1 MEEGGELPASSYPT
15 LEGIAPVPVLAFKLE
30 VLFKLIAVSVF
41 LLLVSRCKVDL
52 GGGPVSGAY
61 YWNWL
66 STLYDSIARVIN
78 VIIMTK
84 VHHCIVKIFDEIG
97 VIAVVSPHPI

>member
-1 MEEGGELPASSYPT
+1 MEEGGELPASSYPP

-30 VLFKLIAVSVF
+30 VLFKLIAVGAF
-41 LLLVSRCKVDL
+41 LLLVSQRKVDL

-61 YWNWL
+61 YRSWL
-66 STLYDSIARVIN
+66 GTLYDSIARVIN

-84 VHHCIVKIFDEIG
+84 VLRCAVKIFDEIG
-97 VIAVVSPHPI
+97 VIGVVSPHPI